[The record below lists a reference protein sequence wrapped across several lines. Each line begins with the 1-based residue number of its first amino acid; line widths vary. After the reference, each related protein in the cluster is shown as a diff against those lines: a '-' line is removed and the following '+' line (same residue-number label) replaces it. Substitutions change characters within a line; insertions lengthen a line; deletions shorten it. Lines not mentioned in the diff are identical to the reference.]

1 MPSAQPDHG
10 KPLDLRERALS
21 RWENE
26 GGAEPEGPQH
36 GGPSAQAQPEIDR
49 TTNTEMVQLR
59 VRIIALENLVIAL
72 LAGASDAQLATAREM
87 AGYIAP
93 RPGATHHPL
102 TIAAGKHMVD
112 LVERADR
119 FRP

>member
-1 MPSAQPDHG
+1 MVSEQPDQS

-36 GGPSAQAQPEIDR
+36 GEPSEQVHPEIDR
-49 TTNTEMVQLR
+49 TTNTEMIQLR

-72 LAGASDAQLATAREM
+72 LGGATDGQLATAREM
-87 AGYIAP
+87 AGCLAP

-119 FRP
+119 FKR

>member
-1 MPSAQPDHG
+1 MPSAQQDHG
-10 KPLDLRERALS
+10 KPLNLRERALS

-36 GGPSAQAQPEIDR
+36 GGASEQARSQIDR
-49 TTNTEMVQLR
+49 TTNTEMIQLR
-59 VRIIALENLVIAL
+59 VRIIALENILIAL
-72 LAGASDAQLATAREM
+72 LAGATDEQLATAREM

-102 TIAAGKHMVD
+102 TISAGKHMID

>member
-1 MPSAQPDHG
+1 MSGARPDQS

-36 GGPSAQAQPEIDR
+36 GGPLKQAPPEIDR
-49 TTNTEMVQLR
+49 TTNTEMIQLR
-59 VRIIALENLVIAL
+59 VRIIALENLLIAL
-72 LAGASDAQLATAREM
+72 LAGSSDQELATAREM

-119 FRP
+119 LRP